1 MRGLTKIKLLRKKDT
16 HLYNLQEHN
25 TLWKLS
31 KPTTSKQPGR
41 SGITERAKVAL
52 EIPRPSCLMLY
63 TLTPVVP
70 TEAGNI
76 FTAKKMG
83 GVSLGLEVK

>member
-31 KPTTSKQPGR
+31 KPTTSKQPGL
-41 SGITERAKVAL
+41 SGIPERAKMAL
-52 EIPRPSCLMLY
+52 EIPRPNCLMLH
-63 TLTPVVP
+63 TLTPVFP
-70 TEAGNI
+70 TEASNI
-76 FTAKKMG
+76 FTVKKMRRVG
-83 GVSLGLEVK
+83 RA